1 MFSPETYVQR
11 RQKIQEKVGSG
22 LLLFLGN
29 NDSPMNYTDN
39 IYPFRQDSDFLYF
52 FGLNQTGLAAIIDID
67 AQETILYG
75 DDLSV
80 EHIVWMGPQPSM
92 ADRAASVGVTRT
104 AASNQLAKRIATA
117 QKKGQAIHYLPP
129 YRADNLITLSQLL
142 DCSLEEVKAN
152 RSEALIKAIVAVA
165 SIKED
170 QEIREMEIALA
181 ASRQMHHAAMQKA
194 KAGMKESELVG
205 IIEGI
210 AIATG
215 GRLAYPAILTI
226 NGQTLHNHDHSNI
239 MKDGQLVLADLGAE
253 APSAYASDI
262 TRTFPVSS
270 SFTAQ
275 QKSIY
280 QIVLDAEVS
289 CIEMLKPGITYKE
302 VHLHAAKVI
311 AKGLKAMGLMKG
323 DVDEA
328 VQAGA
333 HALFFPHGLGHMIG
347 LDVHDMEGLGEDYVG
362 YDDSVSRSPQFGL
375 KSLRLAKALE
385 PGYVLTVEPGIYF
398 IPELIDQWKSDEKF
412 NDFINYS
419 EVERFKSFSGV
430 RIEDNVLIT
439 ADGHRVLGPPIAKTI
454 EEVEAV
460 CQG

>member
-454 EEVEAV
+454 AEVEAV

>member
-39 IYPFRQDSDFLYF
+39 IYPFRQDSDFLYL

-92 ADRAASVGVTRT
+92 ADRAASVGVTHT

-419 EVERFKSFSGV
+419 EVEKFKAFSGV

>member
-39 IYPFRQDSDFLYF
+39 IYPFRQDSDFLYL

-92 ADRAASVGVTRT
+92 ADRAASVGVTHT

-454 EEVEAV
+454 AEVEAV